1 MRLLTVKIL
10 AVLCLLFTPVMASAQ
25 TSTISGTVKDASGG
39 VLPGVTV
46 ETASPVLIEK
56 SRSTV
61 TSGSGSYSIL
71 ALRPGTYTVTFSL
84 PGFGKFKVANR
95 PAREGRNPA
104 TGATLTIA
112 AGAVKDEVSLSYNWD
127 GAPSRLE
134 FELED
139 ANMLTKM
146 DGAYI
151 LKDLGDETEVTYE
164 LSVGVSMPI
173 PQMMVTKQ
181 EKTTIDQALAQ
192 LKEHCEG

>member
-1 MRLLTVKIL
+1 M
-10 AVLCLLFTPVMASAQ
+10 
-25 TSTISGTVKDASGG
+25 
-39 VLPGVTV
+39 
-46 ETASPVLIEK
+46 
-56 SRSTV
+56 SRSTIV
-61 TSGSGSYSIL
+61 IEAPMSHVSEVLFDLEKYPDWSDSI
-71 ALRPGTYTVTFSL
+71 T
-84 PGFGKFKVANR
+84 KVKVSERDEN
-95 PAREGRNPA
+95 GRV

-112 AGAVKDEVSLSYNWD
+112 AGALKDEVSLSYNWD
-127 GAPSRLE
+127 GAPGRLE

>member
-1 MRLLTVKIL
+1 M
-10 AVLCLLFTPVMASAQ
+10 
-25 TSTISGTVKDASGG
+25 
-39 VLPGVTV
+39 
-46 ETASPVLIEK
+46 
-56 SRSTV
+56 SRSTIVIEAPMSQVIEVLFDLEKYPDWSDSITKVKV
-61 TSGSGSYSIL
+61 TE
-71 ALRPGTYTVTFSL
+71 RD
-84 PGFGKFKVANR
+84 
-95 PAREGRNPA
+95 EGGRV

-127 GAPSRLE
+127 GAPGRLE

-164 LSVGVSMPI
+164 LSVGLSMPI
-173 PQMMVTKQ
+173 PQMMITKQ

>member
-1 MRLLTVKIL
+1 M
-10 AVLCLLFTPVMASAQ
+10 
-25 TSTISGTVKDASGG
+25 
-39 VLPGVTV
+39 
-46 ETASPVLIEK
+46 
-56 SRSTV
+56 SRSTIV
-61 TSGSGSYSIL
+61 IEAPMSQVSEVLFDLEKYPEWSDSI
-71 ALRPGTYTVTFSL
+71 T
-84 PGFGKFKVANR
+84 KVKVSERDDA
-95 PAREGRNPA
+95 GRV

-112 AGAVKDEVSLSYNWD
+112 AGALKDEVSLSYNWD
-127 GAPSRLE
+127 GAPERLE

>member
-1 MRLLTVKIL
+1 M
-10 AVLCLLFTPVMASAQ
+10 
-25 TSTISGTVKDASGG
+25 
-39 VLPGVTV
+39 
-46 ETASPVLIEK
+46 
-56 SRSTV
+56 SRSTIVIEAPMSQVSEALFDLEKYPDWSDSITKVKV
-61 TSGSGSYSIL
+61 TERDDG
-71 ALRPGTYTVTFSL
+71 
-84 PGFGKFKVANR
+84 
-95 PAREGRNPA
+95 GRV

-112 AGAVKDEVSLSYNWD
+112 AGALKDEVSLSYNWD
-127 GAPSRLE
+127 GAPGRLE

-146 DGAYI
+146 DGAYT

-164 LSVGVSMPI
+164 LSVAVSMPI

>member
-1 MRLLTVKIL
+1 MSD
-10 AVLCLLFTPVMASAQ
+10 M
-25 TSTISGTVKDASGG
+25 
-39 VLPGVTV
+39 
-46 ETASPVLIEK
+46 
-56 SRSTV
+56 SRSTIVIEAPMSEVSQVLFDLEKYPEWSDSITKVKV
-61 TSGSGSYSIL
+61 TE
-71 ALRPGTYTVTFSL
+71 RD
-84 PGFGKFKVANR
+84 
-95 PAREGRNPA
+95 EGGRV

-127 GAPSRLE
+127 GAPERLE

-173 PQMMVTKQ
+173 PQMMITKQ

>member
-1 MRLLTVKIL
+1 M
-10 AVLCLLFTPVMASAQ
+10 
-25 TSTISGTVKDASGG
+25 
-39 VLPGVTV
+39 
-46 ETASPVLIEK
+46 
-56 SRSTV
+56 SRSTIVIEAPMSHVSEVLFDLEKYPDWSDSITKVKV
-61 TSGSGSYSIL
+61 TE
-71 ALRPGTYTVTFSL
+71 RD
-84 PGFGKFKVANR
+84 
-95 PAREGRNPA
+95 EGGRV
-104 TGATLTIA
+104 TGATMTIA

-127 GAPSRLE
+127 GAPQRLE

>member
-1 MRLLTVKIL
+1 MSD
-10 AVLCLLFTPVMASAQ
+10 M
-25 TSTISGTVKDASGG
+25 
-39 VLPGVTV
+39 
-46 ETASPVLIEK
+46 
-56 SRSTV
+56 SRSTIV
-61 TSGSGSYSIL
+61 IEAPISRVSEVLFDLEKYPEWSDSITKVKVSERDESG
-71 ALRPGTYTVTFSL
+71 RV
-84 PGFGKFKVANR
+84 
-95 PAREGRNPA
+95 
-104 TGATLTIA
+104 TGATLTIS
-112 AGAVKDEVSLSYNWD
+112 AGALKDEVSLSYNWD
-127 GAPSRLE
+127 GAPTRLE

-181 EKTTIDQALAQ
+181 EKTTVDQALAQ

>member
-1 MRLLTVKIL
+1 M
-10 AVLCLLFTPVMASAQ
+10 
-25 TSTISGTVKDASGG
+25 
-39 VLPGVTV
+39 
-46 ETASPVLIEK
+46 
-56 SRSTV
+56 SRSTIVIEAPMSQVSEVLFDLEKYPDWSDSITKVKV
-61 TSGSGSYSIL
+61 TE
-71 ALRPGTYTVTFSL
+71 RD
-84 PGFGKFKVANR
+84 
-95 PAREGRNPA
+95 EGGRV

-127 GAPSRLE
+127 GAPERLE

-146 DGAYI
+146 DGSYI

-164 LSVGVSMPI
+164 LSVGLSMPI
-173 PQMMVTKQ
+173 PQMMITKQ

>member
-1 MRLLTVKIL
+1 M
-10 AVLCLLFTPVMASAQ
+10 
-25 TSTISGTVKDASGG
+25 
-39 VLPGVTV
+39 
-46 ETASPVLIEK
+46 
-56 SRSTV
+56 SRSTIVIEAPMSEVSQVLFDLEKYPEWSDSITKVKV
-61 TSGSGSYSIL
+61 TE
-71 ALRPGTYTVTFSL
+71 RD
-84 PGFGKFKVANR
+84 
-95 PAREGRNPA
+95 EGGRV

-127 GAPSRLE
+127 GAPGRLE

-164 LSVGVSMPI
+164 LSVGLSMPI
-173 PQMMVTKQ
+173 PQMMITKQ

>member
-1 MRLLTVKIL
+1 MSD
-10 AVLCLLFTPVMASAQ
+10 M
-25 TSTISGTVKDASGG
+25 
-39 VLPGVTV
+39 
-46 ETASPVLIEK
+46 
-56 SRSTV
+56 SRSTIVIEAPMSQVSEVLFDLEKYPDWSDSITKVKV
-61 TSGSGSYSIL
+61 TE
-71 ALRPGTYTVTFSL
+71 RD
-84 PGFGKFKVANR
+84 
-95 PAREGRNPA
+95 EGGRV

-127 GAPSRLE
+127 GAPGRLE

-139 ANMLTKM
+139 ANLLTKM

-164 LSVGVSMPI
+164 LSVGLSMPI
-173 PQMMVTKQ
+173 PQMMITKQ

>member
-1 MRLLTVKIL
+1 M
-10 AVLCLLFTPVMASAQ
+10 
-25 TSTISGTVKDASGG
+25 
-39 VLPGVTV
+39 
-46 ETASPVLIEK
+46 
-56 SRSTV
+56 SRSTIV
-61 TSGSGSYSIL
+61 IEAPMSQVSEVLFDLENYPDWSDSITKVKVSERDESG
-71 ALRPGTYTVTFSL
+71 RV
-84 PGFGKFKVANR
+84 
-95 PAREGRNPA
+95 
-104 TGATLTIA
+104 TGATLTIS
-112 AGAVKDEVSLSYNWD
+112 AGALKDEVSLSYNWD
-127 GAPSRLE
+127 GAPARLE

>member
-1 MRLLTVKIL
+1 M
-10 AVLCLLFTPVMASAQ
+10 
-25 TSTISGTVKDASGG
+25 
-39 VLPGVTV
+39 
-46 ETASPVLIEK
+46 
-56 SRSTV
+56 SRSTIVIEAPMSQVSEVLFDLEKYPEWSDSITKVKV
-61 TSGSGSYSIL
+61 TE
-71 ALRPGTYTVTFSL
+71 RD
-84 PGFGKFKVANR
+84 
-95 PAREGRNPA
+95 EGGRV

-127 GAPSRLE
+127 GAPERLE

-139 ANMLTKM
+139 ANKLTKM

-164 LSVGVSMPI
+164 LSVGLSMPI
-173 PQMMVTKQ
+173 PQMMITKQ

>member
-1 MRLLTVKIL
+1 MSRATIVIEAPMSQVSEVLFDLEKYPDWSDSITKVK
-10 AVLCLLFTPVMASAQ
+10 VTER
-25 TSTISGTVKDASGG
+25 DEGG
-39 VLPGVTV
+39 RV
-46 ETASPVLIEK
+46 
-56 SRSTV
+56 
-61 TSGSGSYSIL
+61 
-71 ALRPGTYTVTFSL
+71 
-84 PGFGKFKVANR
+84 
-95 PAREGRNPA
+95 

-127 GAPSRLE
+127 GAPERLE

-164 LSVGVSMPI
+164 LSVGLSMPI
-173 PQMMVTKQ
+173 PQMKITKQ

>member
-1 MRLLTVKIL
+1 MSDT
-10 AVLCLLFTPVMASAQ
+10 
-25 TSTISGTVKDASGG
+25 
-39 VLPGVTV
+39 
-46 ETASPVLIEK
+46 
-56 SRSTV
+56 SRSTIVIEAPLSQVSEVLFDLEKYPDWSDSITKVKV
-61 TSGSGSYSIL
+61 TERDDG
-71 ALRPGTYTVTFSL
+71 
-84 PGFGKFKVANR
+84 
-95 PAREGRNPA
+95 GRV

-112 AGAVKDEVSLSYNWD
+112 AGALKDEVSLSYNWD
-127 GAPSRLE
+127 GAPQRLE

-173 PQMMVTKQ
+173 PQMMITKQ

>member
-1 MRLLTVKIL
+1 MSD
-10 AVLCLLFTPVMASAQ
+10 M
-25 TSTISGTVKDASGG
+25 
-39 VLPGVTV
+39 
-46 ETASPVLIEK
+46 
-56 SRSTV
+56 SRSTIV
-61 TSGSGSYSIL
+61 IEAPISRVSEVLFDLEKYPEWSDSITKVKVSERDESG
-71 ALRPGTYTVTFSL
+71 RV
-84 PGFGKFKVANR
+84 
-95 PAREGRNPA
+95 
-104 TGATLTIA
+104 TGATLTIS
-112 AGAVKDEVSLSYNWD
+112 AGALKDEVSLSYNWD
-127 GAPSRLE
+127 GAPGRLE

-181 EKTTIDQALAQ
+181 EKTTVDQSLAQ

>member
-1 MRLLTVKIL
+1 MSD
-10 AVLCLLFTPVMASAQ
+10 M
-25 TSTISGTVKDASGG
+25 
-39 VLPGVTV
+39 
-46 ETASPVLIEK
+46 

-61 TSGSGSYSIL
+61 VIEAPMSKVSEVLFDLEKYPEWSDSITKVKVSERDESG
-71 ALRPGTYTVTFSL
+71 RV
-84 PGFGKFKVANR
+84 
-95 PAREGRNPA
+95 
-104 TGATLTIA
+104 TGATLTIV
-112 AGAVKDEVSLSYNWD
+112 AGALKDDVSLSYNWD
-127 GAPSRLE
+127 GAPGRLE

-164 LSVGVSMPI
+164 LSVGLSMPI
-173 PQMMVTKQ
+173 PQMMITKQ

>member
-1 MRLLTVKIL
+1 MSD
-10 AVLCLLFTPVMASAQ
+10 M
-25 TSTISGTVKDASGG
+25 
-39 VLPGVTV
+39 
-46 ETASPVLIEK
+46 
-56 SRSTV
+56 SRSTIVIEAPMSQVSEVLFDLEKYPDWSDSITKVKV
-61 TSGSGSYSIL
+61 TE
-71 ALRPGTYTVTFSL
+71 RD
-84 PGFGKFKVANR
+84 
-95 PAREGRNPA
+95 EGGRV

-127 GAPSRLE
+127 GAPQRLE

-173 PQMMVTKQ
+173 PQMMITKQ

>member
-1 MRLLTVKIL
+1 M
-10 AVLCLLFTPVMASAQ
+10 
-25 TSTISGTVKDASGG
+25 
-39 VLPGVTV
+39 
-46 ETASPVLIEK
+46 

-61 TSGSGSYSIL
+61 VIEAPVSKVSEVLFDLEKYPEWSDSITKVKVSERDESG
-71 ALRPGTYTVTFSL
+71 RV
-84 PGFGKFKVANR
+84 
-95 PAREGRNPA
+95 
-104 TGATLTIA
+104 TGATLTIV
-112 AGAVKDEVSLSYNWD
+112 AGALKDYVSLSYNWD
-127 GAPSRLE
+127 GAPGRLQ

-164 LSVGVSMPI
+164 LSVGLSMPI
-173 PQMMVTKQ
+173 PQMMITKQ

>member
-1 MRLLTVKIL
+1 M
-10 AVLCLLFTPVMASAQ
+10 
-25 TSTISGTVKDASGG
+25 
-39 VLPGVTV
+39 
-46 ETASPVLIEK
+46 
-56 SRSTV
+56 SRSTIV
-61 TSGSGSYSIL
+61 IEAPMSQVSEALFDLEKYPDWSDSITKVKVSERDESG
-71 ALRPGTYTVTFSL
+71 RV
-84 PGFGKFKVANR
+84 
-95 PAREGRNPA
+95 
-104 TGATLTIA
+104 TGATLTIS
-112 AGAVKDEVSLSYNWD
+112 AGALKDEVSLSYNWD
-127 GAPSRLE
+127 GAPERLE

>member
-1 MRLLTVKIL
+1 MSD
-10 AVLCLLFTPVMASAQ
+10 M
-25 TSTISGTVKDASGG
+25 
-39 VLPGVTV
+39 
-46 ETASPVLIEK
+46 
-56 SRSTV
+56 SRSTIVIEAPMSQVSEVLFDLEKYPDWSDSITKVKV
-61 TSGSGSYSIL
+61 TE
-71 ALRPGTYTVTFSL
+71 RD
-84 PGFGKFKVANR
+84 
-95 PAREGRNPA
+95 EGGRV
-104 TGATLTIA
+104 TGATMTIA

-127 GAPSRLE
+127 GAPQRLE

-173 PQMMVTKQ
+173 PQMMITKQ

>member
-1 MRLLTVKIL
+1 M
-10 AVLCLLFTPVMASAQ
+10 
-25 TSTISGTVKDASGG
+25 
-39 VLPGVTV
+39 
-46 ETASPVLIEK
+46 
-56 SRSTV
+56 SRSTIVIEASMSEVSQVLFDLEKYPEWSDSITKVKV
-61 TSGSGSYSIL
+61 TE
-71 ALRPGTYTVTFSL
+71 RD
-84 PGFGKFKVANR
+84 
-95 PAREGRNPA
+95 EGGRV

-127 GAPSRLE
+127 SAPERLE

-164 LSVGVSMPI
+164 LSVGLSMPI
-173 PQMMVTKQ
+173 PQMMITKQ

>member
-1 MRLLTVKIL
+1 M
-10 AVLCLLFTPVMASAQ
+10 
-25 TSTISGTVKDASGG
+25 
-39 VLPGVTV
+39 
-46 ETASPVLIEK
+46 
-56 SRSTV
+56 SRSTIIIEAPMSQV
-61 TSGSGSYSIL
+61 SEVLLDLEKYPDWSDSITKVKVSERDESG
-71 ALRPGTYTVTFSL
+71 RV
-84 PGFGKFKVANR
+84 
-95 PAREGRNPA
+95 
-104 TGATLTIA
+104 TGATLTIS
-112 AGAVKDEVSLSYNWD
+112 AGALKDEVSLSYNWD
-127 GAPSRLE
+127 GAPQRVE

-192 LKEHCEG
+192 LKEHCES

>member
-1 MRLLTVKIL
+1 MSRSSIVIEAPMSQVS
-10 AVLCLLFTPVMASAQ
+10 AVLFDLEKYPEWSDSITK
-25 TSTISGTVKDASGG
+25 VKVTERDEGG
-39 VLPGVTV
+39 RV
-46 ETASPVLIEK
+46 
-56 SRSTV
+56 
-61 TSGSGSYSIL
+61 
-71 ALRPGTYTVTFSL
+71 
-84 PGFGKFKVANR
+84 
-95 PAREGRNPA
+95 
-104 TGATLTIA
+104 TGATLTIS

-127 GAPSRLE
+127 GAPQRLE

-164 LSVGVSMPI
+164 LSVGLSIPI
-173 PQMMVTKQ
+173 PQMMITKQ

>member
-1 MRLLTVKIL
+1 M
-10 AVLCLLFTPVMASAQ
+10 
-25 TSTISGTVKDASGG
+25 
-39 VLPGVTV
+39 
-46 ETASPVLIEK
+46 
-56 SRSTV
+56 SRSTIV
-61 TSGSGSYSIL
+61 IEAPISHVSEVLFDLEKYPEWSDSITKVKVSERDESG
-71 ALRPGTYTVTFSL
+71 RV
-84 PGFGKFKVANR
+84 
-95 PAREGRNPA
+95 
-104 TGATLTIA
+104 TGATLTIS
-112 AGAVKDEVSLSYNWD
+112 AGALKDEVSLSYNWD
-127 GAPSRLE
+127 GAPGRLE

>member
-1 MRLLTVKIL
+1 MSD
-10 AVLCLLFTPVMASAQ
+10 M
-25 TSTISGTVKDASGG
+25 
-39 VLPGVTV
+39 
-46 ETASPVLIEK
+46 
-56 SRSTV
+56 SRSTIVIEAPMSQVSEVLFDLEKYPDWSDSITKVKV
-61 TSGSGSYSIL
+61 TERDE
-71 ALRPGTYTVTFSL
+71 A
-84 PGFGKFKVANR
+84 
-95 PAREGRNPA
+95 GRV

-112 AGAVKDEVSLSYNWD
+112 AGAMKDEVSLSYNWD
-127 GAPSRLE
+127 GAPERLE

-164 LSVGVSMPI
+164 LSVGLSMPI
-173 PQMMVTKQ
+173 PQMMITKQ

>member
-1 MRLLTVKIL
+1 M
-10 AVLCLLFTPVMASAQ
+10 
-25 TSTISGTVKDASGG
+25 
-39 VLPGVTV
+39 
-46 ETASPVLIEK
+46 
-56 SRSTV
+56 SRSTIIIDAPMSHV
-61 TSGSGSYSIL
+61 SEVLFDLEKYPEWSDSITKVKVSERDESG
-71 ALRPGTYTVTFSL
+71 RV
-84 PGFGKFKVANR
+84 
-95 PAREGRNPA
+95 
-104 TGATLTIA
+104 TGATLTIS
-112 AGAVKDEVSLSYNWD
+112 AGALKDEVSLSYNWD
-127 GAPSRLE
+127 GAPGRLE

-181 EKTTIDQALAQ
+181 EKMTIDQALAQ